1 MSYSK
6 ETIMVFSPLDQTSRF
21 FVNILGIDTIFK
33 EVTY

>member
-1 MSYSK
+1 
-6 ETIMVFSPLDQTSRF
+6 MVFSPLDQTSRF